1 MHTAVVKFSPAR
13 VLSLSLLQRTDK
25 HNHGRNEQPRLHKQP
40 RILDRLS
47 GALAAP
53 WAVLHA
59 PVFLVFPLAPPAL
72 FQAPTSTRN
81 RAVGLEPPIGGQ
93 NGHSF
98 TKRARKPRSKASC
111 LSKKNRVSIVKSI
124 LKRERGT
131 LTRTNIPV
139 WQIPDRLGE
148 VCVYFPWELGQ
159 VRLESLEWDER
170 DER

>member
-1 MHTAVVKFSPAR
+1 MHTAVVMFSPAR

-72 FQAPTSTRN
+72 FQVPTSTRN

-98 TKRARKPRSKASC
+98 TKCARKPRSKASC
-111 LSKKNRVSIVKSI
+111 LSKNNRVGIVKSGDTDRDEHPR
-124 LKRERGT
+124 LAN
-131 LTRTNIPV
+131 TRP
-139 WQIPDRLGE
+139 PGRS
-148 VCVYFPWELGQ
+148 
-159 VRLESLEWDER
+159 VRLLPLGVGSSTLGKSGMG
-170 DER
+170 